1 MGDGILVDPSEYL
14 FCEEEESDKSRL
26 EGDESSR
33 CSNANNKRKFS
44 KAK

>member
-14 FCEEEESDKSRL
+14 FREEEESDKSRL

-33 CSNANNKRKFS
+33 CNTNNKRKFS